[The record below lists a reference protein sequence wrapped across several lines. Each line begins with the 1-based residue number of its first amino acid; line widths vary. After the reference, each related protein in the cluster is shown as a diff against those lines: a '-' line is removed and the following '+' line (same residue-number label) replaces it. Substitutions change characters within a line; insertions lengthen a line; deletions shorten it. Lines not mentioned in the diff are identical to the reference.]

1 MPFIPFIH
9 IDNNYVIMHINT
21 VIEYRVMILYS
32 ISIEIQWNLSIL
44 DTLGSRRFV
53 HIIEDSLIYR
63 YLVCANIYNYV
74 FYTKYKIIIVV

>member
-9 IDNNYVIMHINT
+9 IDNNYVIMYINT

-32 ISIEIQWNLSIL
+32 ISIKIQWNLSIL

-63 YLVCANIYNYV
+63 YLVFANIYN
-74 FYTKYKIIIVV
+74 